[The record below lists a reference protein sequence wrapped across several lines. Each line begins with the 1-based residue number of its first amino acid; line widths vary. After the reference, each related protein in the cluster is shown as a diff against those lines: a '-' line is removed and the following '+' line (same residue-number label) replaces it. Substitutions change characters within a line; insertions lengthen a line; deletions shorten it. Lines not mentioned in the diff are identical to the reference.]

1 MSVRV
6 IILPGDG
13 IGTEVMDAAV
23 AVMEHMAGR
32 FQVDLQSSTGL
43 VGGVSID
50 DCGVPITDEILQACL
65 DAEVVLLGAIGGP
78 QWDDLPHD
86 QKPERALLKLREA
99 LGLFT
104 NLRPVKVYDSLVG
117 ASTLKSE
124 VVAGID
130 LLVVRELTGG
140 IYFGEPRGYDQDRG
154 WNTLVYTRPEV
165 ERIARMAFDMATK
178 RRGHVTNVHKANIL
192 ESSQFWREVVREIH
206 REYPSITLADMY
218 VDNAAMQLVRAPG
231 QFDVIVTQNMFG
243 DILSDAAAMITGSLG
258 MLPSASLGARHAL
271 YESVHGSAPDI
282 AGQNKA
288 NPLAMIASVGMMF
301 ATSLNL
307 PQAAQVLDQAID
319 RTLTNNFR
327 TADIA
332 TPDSTVVS
340 TDQMRDRI
348 IETFDEEYD
357 RYRQTGSA
365 G

>member
-1 MSVRV
+1 MNAKVTL
-6 IILPGDG
+6 LPGDG
-13 IGTEVMDAAV
+13 IGPEVMDAAV
-23 AVMEHMAGR
+23 AVMEHMGGH
-32 FQVDLQSSTGL
+32 FQVDFQSTTRL
-43 VGGVSID
+43 VGGVCID
-50 DCGVPITDEILQACL
+50 DCGTPITDETLQVCL
-65 DAEVVLLGAIGGP
+65 DADAVLLGAIGGP

-117 ASTLKSE
+117 ASTLKPE
-124 VVAGID
+124 VVTGID
-130 LLVVRELTGG
+130 LVVVRELTGG
-140 IYFGEPRGYDQDRG
+140 IYFGEPRGYNQDRG

-165 ERIARMAFDMATK
+165 DRIARVAFDLAAK

-192 ESSQFWREVVREIH
+192 ESSQFWREVVQEVH
-206 REYPSITLADMY
+206 REYPSVTLADMY
-218 VDNAAMQLVRAPG
+218 VDNAAMQLVRDPG

-258 MLPSASLGARHAL
+258 MLPSASLGTGHAL

-307 PQAAQVLDQAID
+307 PQAAQLLDKAID
-319 RTLTNNFR
+319 ETLANGYR

-332 TPDSTVVS
+332 TPDSTVVT
-340 TDQMRDRI
+340 TDQMRDRV
-348 IETFDEEYD
+348 IEAFDEAYD
-357 RYRQTGSA
+357 RYRQSGSTA
-365 G
+365 

>member
-1 MSVRV
+1 MKVQV
-6 IILPGDG
+6 TILPGDG
-13 IGTEVMDAAV
+13 IGPEVMDAAV

-32 FQVDLQSSTGL
+32 FQVDFQLTTRL

-50 DCGVPITDEILQACL
+50 ACGTPITAETLQACL
-65 DAEVVLLGAIGGP
+65 DADVVLLGAIGAP
-78 QWDDLPHD
+78 KWDNLPHD

-117 ASTLKSE
+117 ASTLKPE
-124 VVAGID
+124 VVTGVD

-165 ERIARMAFDMATK
+165 ERIARVAFDLAAK
-178 RRGHVTNVHKANIL
+178 RRGYVTNVHKANIL
-192 ESSQFWREVVREIH
+192 ESSQFWREVVQEVH
-206 REYPSITLADMY
+206 QEYPSVTLADMY
-218 VDNAAMQLVRAPG
+218 VDNAAMQLVRDPG

-258 MLPSASLGARHAL
+258 MLPSASLGTGHAL

-307 PQAAQVLDQAID
+307 PQAAELLDRAID
-319 RTLTNNFR
+319 KTLANGYR

-332 TPDSTVVS
+332 TPDSTMVT
-340 TDQMRDRI
+340 TDQMRDRV
-348 IETFDEEYD
+348 IEAFDEAYD
-357 RYRQTGSA
+357 RYRQSGSTA
-365 G
+365 

>member
-23 AVMEHMAGR
+23 VVMEHMAGR

-65 DAEVVLLGAIGGP
+65 DADVVLLGAIGGP

-117 ASTLKSE
+117 ASTLRPE
-124 VVAGID
+124 VVTGID

-165 ERIARMAFDMATK
+165 ERIARMAFDIATK

-192 ESSQFWREVVREIH
+192 ESSQFWREVVQEIH

-319 RTLTNNFR
+319 RTLANDFR

-357 RYRQTGSA
+357 LYRQTGSA